1 MELRSTAFRGPL
13 RLVRQLI
20 DWRPAPSGYEGA
32 DWLRVDVWPTNERLQ
47 HYYLRQGF
55 TYVRTVVLPTTSGA
69 LFQRPAQHLPTPR
82 LQDVESL
89 TVRAC
94 DGPASGP
101 RGGSLVLPPRPG
113 WRDLPDGAGMPR
125 LWRVNA
131 CAATARWSQLSG
143 GGADAAEPL
152 G

>member
-1 MELRSTAFRGPL
+1 
-13 RLVRQLI
+13 
-20 DWRPAPSGYEGA
+20 
-32 DWLRVDVWPTNERLQ
+32 VWPTNERLQ

-55 TYVRTVVLPTTSGA
+55 TYARTVVLPTTSGA
-69 LFQRPAQHLPTPR
+69 LFQRPAQHVPTPR

-89 TVRAC
+89 TVRAW

-131 CAATARWSQLSG
+131 CAATTRWSQLSG
-143 GGADAAEPL
+143 GGADAAELFGQRVGAFGFGEVGEEAAGLPA
-152 G
+152 